1 MAKSAKRRVVVAV
14 QQSNREAWKSMTP
27 EARKEWNERRA
38 KTAKTG
44 YAKRQRER
52 NSGAPMAS
60 RTGEGIGK
68 RFVTPQTRACSE
80 FAPWLRGF
88 QRMTAAA

>member
-1 MAKSAKRRVVVAV
+1 MAKSSRRRAVVAV

-38 KTAKTG
+38 KTG

-52 NSGAPMAS
+52 NNGAPMAS
-60 RTGEGIGK
+60 RTGEGVRV
-68 RFVTPQTRACSE
+68 RFVTPRTVPCPE
-80 FAPWLRGF
+80 FAPWLREF
-88 QRMTAAA
+88 QRMTA